1 MLESSVSPSD
11 LASLAARLPAHK
23 SLLLACARTR
33 LDEAAHSRIETL
45 VPFVSDWDGLIS
57 AAQRHGLLP
66 LLYRSLAVVRA
77 GAVPDASL
85 SNLREQA
92 ERIDSRNGRITHE
105 LCTILQ
111 LFDDQ
116 GVEAWGSGGPLLA
129 HLVYGDI
136 ALRQFG
142 DPDVVIRKRD
152 VGKAIE
158 LLAELGYEPH
168 AIGYGTRPGNAR
180 SGDARS
186 GDAIG
191 LQLAYDYHLPFYDSR
206 RQCTV
211 DIQWEIGIDW
221 YPRITARELW
231 PRLRPMKFRGVRC
244 LTPSPED
251 TLLLLSRHGSRH
263 RWEKIGWLCDVSEL
277 LHGVDIDIEQTL
289 GRAKQA
295 GMARIFLHTLEL
307 AGALFCVDIPQP
319 IRRAIAA
326 DAAVSALSGNVMDRL
341 FDPAKDRGLTFDLST
356 MERLRDKLYYGWRRV
371 TAVTDAD
378 RQCVLLPRPLR
389 FLYSPLRI
397 VRALMPKLRPRS
409 SG

>member
-1 MLESSVSPSD
+1 MFATAPASPD
-11 LASLAARLPAHK
+11 PASLAASLPAHK

-45 VPFVSDWDGLIS
+45 VPLVSDWDDLIS
-57 AAQRHGLLP
+57 AARRDGLLP

-77 GAVPDASL
+77 GAVPDPWL
-85 SNLREQA
+85 SNLRDET
-92 ERIDSRNGRITHE
+92 ERIDSRNVRITHE
-105 LCTILQ
+105 LCAILQ
-111 LFDDQ
+111 LFGDH

-142 DPDVVIRKRD
+142 DPDVMIRKRD

-168 AIGYGTRPGNAR
+168 AIGYGARPGGAR
-180 SGDARS
+180 PGE
-186 GDAIG
+186 AIG

-211 DIQWEIGIDW
+211 HIQWEIGADCF
-221 YPRITARELW
+221 PQITARELW
-231 PRLRPMKFRGVRC
+231 PRLRPMTFRGVRC

-251 TLLLLSRHGSRH
+251 TLLLLSLHGSRH
-263 RWEKIGWLCDVSEL
+263 RWQKIGWLCDVSEL
-277 LHGVDIDIEQTL
+277 LDGVDIDLEQIL
-289 GRAKQA
+289 GRARQV

-307 AGALFCVDIPQP
+307 AGALFGLDIPQP

-326 DAAVSALSGNVMDRL
+326 DPAVSALSVNVVDQL
-341 FDPAKDRGLTFDLST
+341 FGPAKDRDLTFDLST
-356 MERLRDKLYYGWRRV
+356 MERLRDKLYYCWRRV
-371 TAVTDAD
+371 TAISD
-378 RQCVLLPRPLR
+378 
-389 FLYSPLRI
+389 
-397 VRALMPKLRPRS
+397 
-409 SG
+409 SGR